1 MTSRFQSI
9 IQHPAKL
16 NMGSES
22 QNQSPAEVIKDD
34 VFIFIFA
41 PVWKFPL
48 WFFFRVEE
56 ARGML

>member
-1 MTSRFQSI
+1 MISRFQSI

-22 QNQSPAEVIKDD
+22 QSQSPAEVIKDD

-41 PVWKFPL
+41 PV
-48 WFFFRVEE
+48 
-56 ARGML
+56 